1 MPTIHHSPNNYP
13 MQDLHEI
20 LCAGSTVDDSEE
32 HIISEK
38 LARAVMAQGEF
49 ALVGNE
55 SVPNNET
62 PYVIVDGGATTTL
75 TSSFENW
82 TDIKLKRSILIWQKE
97 G

>member
-1 MPTIHHSPNNYP
+1 
-13 MQDLHEI
+13 MQDLHEM

-32 HIISEK
+32 YIISEK
-38 LARAVMAQGEF
+38 LTRTVMAQGEF
-49 ALVGNE
+49 ALVGSE

-75 TSSFENW
+75 TSSFEIARTSNQR
-82 TDIKLKRSILIWQKE
+82 RSILIWRKE